1 MKMAEVKGDLKV
13 CRSIDAARRVN
24 QGLRALTIT
33 GAEQLELHSHYWQ
46 QITAAATQ
54 DVILPDATAL
64 PLGWSVVVEA
74 KTSNISVKT
83 YDPTTPVLRKTVTP
97 DRAYEFTLVDNGT
110 DEGTWYVN
118 FLEEADTL
126 ATARFT
132 STFDATTDW
141 GTASGG
147 YFTIAITQ
155 ATHTRGTSPQV
166 MVYEESG
173 SDFIKVEL
181 DELKVLA
188 NGDVELRVPESPDCR
203 FAGKVVMI

>member
-1 MKMAEVKGDLKV
+1 MAHDIKGDLNV
-13 CRSIDAARRVN
+13 CRSIDAGRRVN
-24 QGLRALTIT
+24 QGLNTAAIT

-46 QITAAATQ
+46 QLSAVAVQ
-54 DVILPDATAL
+54 DVILPDATTL
-64 PLGWSVVVEA
+64 PVGWSVVVEA
-74 KTSNISVKT
+74 KTSNLNVKT
-83 YDPTTPVLRKTVTP
+83 YDAVTPVLRKTVTP
-97 DRAYEFTLVDNGT
+97 DRAYEFTLTDNGT
-110 DEGTWYVN
+110 DEGVWYVN

-132 STFDATTDW
+132 ATFDATTSW
-141 GTASGG
+141 GAASGG
-147 YFTIAITQ
+147 YYTQVIAQ

-166 MVYEESG
+166 DVFEESG

-188 NGDVELRVPESPDCR
+188 NGDVEMRVPETPDCR